1 MGLSGGN
8 AVLRLIHR
16 KPDTLTEQANVVN
29 ITNPTPKSEENVNWR
44 PMRKEED
51 DVSLKIFEK
60 AKETEIKPPEGKFD
74 KNKSGY
80 TGYSSEISTNSDLVC
95 TSKSEL
101 DEISMSHTL
110 KRLIIL

>member
-1 MGLSGGN
+1 MSGGN

-60 AKETEIKPPEGKFD
+60 AKETEIKPPEEGKFD
-74 KNKSGY
+74 KTILNIQGITVKSPLF
-80 TGYSSEISTNSDLVC
+80 N
-95 TSKSEL
+95 
-101 DEISMSHTL
+101 
-110 KRLIIL
+110 